1 MKLHLSPMI
10 SRARET
16 ELGRPSRKRPPSEAR
31 LVLRPCLAGQRPAPG
46 PSRYLAS
53 RAPTLSPQC
62 EHVTTGWLSQPH
74 VVWISVNGGR
84 SPLDSQRSPNCISA
98 MKLG

>member
-10 SRARET
+10 SSARDT
-16 ELGRPSRKRPPSEAR
+16 ELGRPRRNRLPSEAR
-31 LVLRPCLAGQRPAPG
+31 LVLRPSLAGHRPAPG

-53 RAPTLSPQC
+53 RAETLSPQC
-62 EHVTTGWLSQPH
+62 EHVTTGWLSQPQL
-74 VVWISVNGGR
+74 VWINVSGGGF
-84 SPLDSQRSPNCISA
+84 PFESQRSPNCISA